1 MEKIAHVRI
10 DDRLIHGQIVHAW
23 ITSVGAGTIVVAD
36 DAAAKDELRKSLLR
50 MATPKGVR
58 LKVLTVAKA
67 AKYLL
72 DPETD
77 VTKVL
82 LILRDVEGAIALVD
96 AGVVP
101 DEINVGNV
109 SAAPGKTQYFKS
121 VFLDEEDIRR
131 FEQLRE
137 RGIALEVQVVPTERK
152 EELFHLIGRK

>member
-1 MEKIAHVRI
+1 MEKIARVRI

-58 LKVLTVAKA
+58 LKVLPVAKA